1 MKERLERIGTQ
12 WKWFGTALRVNDR
25 YGELNG
31 NYVAAAVT
39 LAAFISLFPLIL
51 VVIAVVGLVSTHSTD
66 VAGEIIRKLGLT
78 GEASKAVTSAIAT
91 AEHSRRAA
99 SVIGLAGLL
108 WSGLGLVA
116 AIEYALDTVW
126 QVKGR
131 GLRDKLGG
139 LLWLAGAG
147 LLFVASFAITTALN
161 FLPPAVAPLGVVVGL
176 GVDVALWLWTFKVL
190 TNNDV
195 VWKSLLPGAVVGAV
209 GLEIL
214 KAVGSIYVPR
224 LVTSSSAMYGSLGV
238 VFAVLAWLLLFGR
251 LLVYAATL
259 NVVRWEED
267 HGTVTVELQAP
278 RIPGTAPV
286 EASRSGDVLPAPEV
300 GVPERVT

>member
-1 MKERLERIGTQ
+1 MKERLERIGRR

-31 NYVAAAVT
+31 NYIAAAVT
-39 LAAFISLFPLIL
+39 LAAFVSLFPLIL
-51 VVIAVVGLVSTHSTD
+51 VVIAAVGLVSTHSSD

-99 SVIGLAGLL
+99 SIIGLAGLL

-161 FLPPAVAPLGVVVGL
+161 FLPAALAPLGLVVGL
-176 GVDVALWLWTFKVL
+176 GVDGALWLWTFKVL

-195 VWKSLLPGAVVGAV
+195 AWKSLLPGAVFGAI

-214 KAVGSIYVPR
+214 KAVGSLYVPR
-224 LVTSSSAMYGSLGV
+224 LVTSSSAMYGTLGV

-259 NVVRWEED
+259 NVVRWEDD

-286 EASRSGDVLPAPEV
+286 EASRSGDVLPSPSV
-300 GVPERVT
+300 

>member
-1 MKERLERIGTQ
+1 METTGKRVRTLPVPLVSRSARRKPRSDSLGAPKKRLEGLGER

-25 YGELNG
+25 YSEL
-31 NYVAAAVT
+31 
-39 LAAFISLFPLIL
+39 
-51 VVIAVVGLVSTHSTD
+51 
-66 VAGEIIRKLGLT
+66 
-78 GEASKAVTSAIAT
+78 
-91 AEHSRRAA
+91 
-99 SVIGLAGLL
+99 IGIAGLL

-131 GLRDKLGG
+131 GMRDKLGG

-147 LLFVASFAITTALN
+147 ALFLASFAFTTALN
-161 FLPPAVAPLGVVVGL
+161 FLPAALAPVGIVLGL
-176 GVDVALWLWTFKVL
+176 AIDVALWLWTFKVL
-190 TNNDV
+190 TNTDIG
-195 VWKSLLPGAVVGAV
+195 WKALLPGAVLGSV

-224 LVTSSSAMYGSLGV
+224 LVASSSAMYGSLGV

-251 LLVYAATL
+251 LTVYAATL
-259 NVVRWEED
+259 NVVRWEEG

-286 EASRSGDVLPAPEV
+286 EATRAGDVLPYAS
-300 GVPERVT
+300 R

>member
-1 MKERLERIGTQ
+1 MKQRLERLGER

-25 YGELNG
+25 YSELNG

-39 LAAFISLFPLIL
+39 LAAFVSLFPLIL
-51 VVIAVVGLVSTHSTD
+51 VIIAAVGLVSSHSND
-66 VAGEIIRKLGLT
+66 IAGSIIRNLGLS
-78 GEASKAVTSAIAT
+78 GEAAKAVTSAIST
-91 AEHSRRAA
+91 AQRSQRAA
-99 SVIGLAGLL
+99 SIIGIAGLL
-108 WSGLGLVA
+108 WTGLGLVA
-116 AIEYALDTVW
+116 AVEYALDTVW

-131 GLRDKLGG
+131 GMRDKLGG

-147 LLFVASFAITTALN
+147 VLFLGSFAITTALN
-161 FLPPAVAPLGVVVGL
+161 FLPAALAPAGIVVGL
-176 GVDVALWLWTFKVL
+176 AIDVALWLWTFKVL
-190 TNNDV
+190 TNTDIG
-195 VWKSLLPGAVVGAV
+195 WKALLPGAVLGAV

-251 LLVYAATL
+251 LMVYAATL

-286 EASRSGDVLPAPEV
+286 EATRAGDVLPYAS
-300 GVPERVT
+300 R

>member
-1 MKERLERIGTQ
+1 VKERLERIGTQ

-161 FLPPAVAPLGVVVGL
+161 FLPPAVAALGVVVGL